1 MQATK
6 RVKNPRKQRKIVHSA
21 PAHVRH
27 KLMAAPLSREL
38 ATSKGARTLPVRKGD
53 TIRIMRGDHS
63 GFEGKVS
70 RIDLKRYRV
79 FVEGLT
85 REKVDGTNIF
95 VAVHPSK
102 VMIRSLNLD
111 DKWRKAIVDRK
122 HKLEPPQKGETA
134 VPKTEKKALEPKGE
148 APVEK
153 ARAVAKTAKTH
164 REKKTTEKP
173 RTIQRKPA
181 SSKKAKVSTAGEKP
195 TAGKR
200 LAKATAKKEETADL
214 KTKSETP
221 PKKTPRKL
229 KTTAS
234 KKDGEI

>member
-6 RVKNPRKQRKIVHSA
+6 RVKDPRKQRKLLHNA

-27 KLMAAPLSREL
+27 KLMGAPLSKEL
-38 ATSKGARTLPVRKGD
+38 AASKGARTLPVRKGD

-70 RIDLKRYRV
+70 RIDLKRYRI

-102 VMIRSLNLD
+102 VVIRSLNLD

-122 HKLEPPQKGETA
+122 QKLELPKKVEKITPKPAKKTADLKGEELVEKTK
-134 VPKTEKKALEPKGE
+134 VIPKA
-148 APVEK
+148 EK
-153 ARAVAKTAKTH
+153 ARK
-164 REKKTTEKP
+164 EKKTTEKP
-173 RTIQRKPA
+173 RVTQERPV
-181 SSKKAKVSTAGEKP
+181 SKKEEAPTTKEKP
-195 TAGKR
+195 VAGKR
-200 LAKATAKKEETADL
+200 KAKAPAKKEKTAEKETESVVA
-214 KTKSETP
+214 TKI
-221 PKKTPRKL
+221 PRKR
-229 KTTAS
+229 KTVAS
-234 KKDGEI
+234 KKEGGT